1 MTVRAGSR
9 RRLTAAALLLTLAM
23 ALSLLFQGPIYLG
36 LTTAAL
42 LGALVCM
49 GPFAISKEL
58 ESNVRAFAVAFAML
72 GYLIVAYRLS
82 IRPESSFSASW
93 VLAAAP
99 LAFIGGSAVVC
110 NATAWRVLAISISSL
125 MIALAAISCARFV
138 LLAERAHQPLA
149 DPNNYAALMY
159 LVWIPLAHQYLA
171 LGWRGV
177 QMAAVRHALVLASSF
192 MLVLAIIATRSRV
205 GMIIVGVALAL
216 WMSIALFRR
225 VGWRRVFAQ
234 AGVVALAVVVAVAI
248 TTQSDAT
255 GKGLEFGGGLIVR
268 YELVRSAL
276 AMFGQHPLGIGVFCF
291 PLLYPSYRSIL
302 EQDSAGVF
310 VHNDYVQYLV
320 EGGAPLLV
328 LLLLFV
334 GAVLGRARM
343 LVRMSPRDAPFLDVG
358 FAMALL
364 AVCAHA
370 LVNFTF
376 YCLPLSVLV
385 GLLGARLFSE
395 PVATATLA
403 LSAPI
408 QRVSRFV
415 SIGIAMGWIMWLYLA
430 VDVATAGVFQNA
442 TSLGLVSS
450 ITGDERRMLEYSRI
464 AQRINGNRGVPV
476 IGEAIL
482 LHRAVRSEP
491 DSDYLREQAY
501 LTFHRALA
509 ADPWN
514 ALSYLRFSQFLDE
527 FPPAGGRLPGESTEE
542 LLLFAIGLDPFFVPG
557 IDRLLQYYSATSQ
570 ESKGYRL
577 LRKVVYPWME
587 RLRRSDPN
595 ASDRYFDRL
604 DAYAAAAGDSAFVAE
619 LKERRASLA
628 SIEAKRERPW
638 FS

>member
-1 MTVRAGSR
+1 MTVRADSR

-36 LTTAAL
+36 LTAAAL

-49 GPFAISKEL
+49 GPSAISQEV
-58 ESNVRAFAVAFAML
+58 ESNARAFAVALTML
-72 GYLIVAYRLS
+72 GYLTVAYRLS

-99 LAFIGGSAVVC
+99 LAFIGGSAVVR
-110 NATAWRVLAISISSL
+110 NATAWRVLTISISSL
-125 MIALAAISCARFV
+125 VIALAAISCARFV
-138 LLAERAHQPLA
+138 LLGERAQQPLA
-149 DPNNYAALMY
+149 DPNNYAALAY
-159 LVWIPLAHQYLA
+159 LIWIPLAHQDVA
-171 LGWRGV
+171 RSWRGEPTT
-177 QMAAVRHALVLASSF
+177 AVRSACVLTCSF
-192 MLVLAIIATRSRV
+192 VLVLAIIATGSRT
-205 GMIIVGVALAL
+205 GMMIVGGVFAVWMAVAA
-216 WMSIALFRR
+216 IRR
-225 VGWRRVFAQ
+225 VGWRGVLAQ
-234 AGVVALAVVVAVAI
+234 AGVSGLAVVVAFAV
-248 TTQSDAT
+248 TTLADAPV
-255 GKGLEFGGGLIVR
+255 KGLEFGGGMSVRQELI
-268 YELVRSAL
+268 RSAL
-276 AMFGQHPLGIGVFCF
+276 AMFGQHPFGVGVFCF

-310 VHNDYVQYLV
+310 VHNDYVQFLV

-334 GAVLGRARM
+334 GAVLRRARM
-343 LVRMSPRDAPFLDVG
+343 LVQMSPRDAVFVDVG

-395 PVATATLA
+395 PVATLA
-403 LSAPI
+403 VSAPI
-408 QRVSRFV
+408 QRLSRFV
-415 SIGIAMGWIMWLYLA
+415 SIGIAMGWIIWLYLV
-430 VDVATAGVFQNA
+430 VDVATAGVFQNQS
-442 TSLGLVSS
+442 SLGLVAS

-464 AQRINGNRGVPV
+464 AQRINGNRGLPV

-491 DSDYLREQAY
+491 DSEYLREQAY
-501 LTFHRALA
+501 LAFHRALA

-542 LLLFAIGLDPFFVPG
+542 LMLFAIGLDPFFVPG
-557 IDRLLQYYSATSQ
+557 IDRLLQYYAATSQ
-570 ESKGYRL
+570 GSKGYAL
-577 LRKVVYPWME
+577 LRNVVYPWME

-604 DAYAAAAGDSAFVAE
+604 EAYAAAAGDSAFVTE
-619 LKERRASLA
+619 LKERRVSLA
-628 SIEAKRERPW
+628 GITIKRERPW